1 MEDIVNIHKI
11 PTPEEAE
18 KIIKLL
24 AKKGE
29 INWSKHCIERMRQR
43 GITTPQILNCL
54 LKGKV
59 TEPPFLVNEN
69 GGGYET
75 RIEKGTAGEW
85 LRVVVCLKFDQRLLI
100 VTAIN

>member
-1 MEDIVNIHKI
+1 
-11 PTPEEAE
+11 
-18 KIIKLL
+18 
-24 AKKGE
+24 
-29 INWSKHCIERMRQR
+29 MRQR

-69 GGGYET
+69 GGGYEA
-75 RIEKGTAGEW
+75 RVEKGTAGEW
-85 LRVVVCLKFDQRLLI
+85 LRVVVCMKVDQRLLI

>member
-1 MEDIVNIHKI
+1 MLIFTKYPLLKSRKNYKNI
-11 PTPEEAE
+11 
-18 KIIKLL
+18 
-24 AKKGE
+24 E
-29 INWSKHCIERMRQR
+29 ISWSRHCIERMRQR

-85 LRVVVCLKFDQRLLI
+85 LRVVVCVKFDQRLLI
-100 VTAIN
+100 VTAIK

>member
-1 MEDIVNIHKI
+1 M
-11 PTPEEAE
+11 
-18 KIIKLL
+18 
-24 AKKGE
+24 
-29 INWSKHCIERMRQR
+29 ERMQQR

-59 TEPPFLVNEN
+59 TELPFLVNEN

-75 RIEKGTAGEW
+75 RVEKGTAGEW